1 MLQARLCSQAIPR
14 AAGHC
19 SHCEIHYV
27 HIVFLV
33 LQVTAQNGDC
43 LSFDVIEETLRAT
56 SLGRLQEGS
65 EVNFER

>member
-1 MLQARLCSQAIPR
+1 M
-14 AAGHC
+14 
-19 SHCEIHYV
+19 
-27 HIVFLV
+27 FFV
-33 LQVTAQNGDC
+33 LQVTVQNGDR

>member
-1 MLQARLCSQAIPR
+1 MSDT
-14 AAGHC
+14 
-19 SHCEIHYV
+19 
-27 HIVFLV
+27 VFFV
-33 LQVTAQNGDC
+33 LQVTVQNGDC